1 MTSSREVQDELRL
14 APNFMLCAIYV
25 LQQINI
31 GDSSTALAM
40 DLKQL
45 IRMKQLFIATLQQL
59 LFYIF
64 HIFSIFMVS
73 ELLFLSLSF
82 IKLEWN
88 PHEISVIIINSYTKS
103 SHAIIM
109 TKYMYII

>member
-1 MTSSREVQDELRL
+1 
-14 APNFMLCAIYV
+14 MLCAIYV

-59 LFYIF
+59 LFF

>member
-59 LFYIF
+59 LFF

-82 IKLEWN
+82 IKLE
-88 PHEISVIIINSYTKS
+88 
-103 SHAIIM
+103 
-109 TKYMYII
+109 